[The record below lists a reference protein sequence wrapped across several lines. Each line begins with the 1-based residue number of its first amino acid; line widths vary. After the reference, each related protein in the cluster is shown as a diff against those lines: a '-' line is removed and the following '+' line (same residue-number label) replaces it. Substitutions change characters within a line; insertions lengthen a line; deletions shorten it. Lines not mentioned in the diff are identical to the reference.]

1 MKKILLITV
10 LVFNLLSYSD
20 LSSQVQKLRYNL
32 YKYQRLNEN
41 EKLGEIIDSLDELKF
56 DPIRLHDYYTSYYKK
71 TGDFKKGFYYLR
83 KAIKHGL
90 IVSDKKY
97 YEYQYYV
104 GDSIIDSKIESL
116 LINELDTL
124 VKFYHK
130 NIIDSAS
137 EHVLTVLNDLDQL
150 RTYFYGVKHH
160 NFMHKIDSFNA
171 DIVFKFLETKDD
183 FTVNSVTY
191 TTIQSIDL
199 IAGHAFMSGVDSS
212 TDPHTMF
219 NWDIYRNLLK
229 YHRQGKID
237 ITSILP
243 FIDFMSDL
251 NYKGQLFKTMV
262 ESDKINKKFKL
273 KSPLLNKELTIK
285 LRKEIGIFP
294 LDDFKAVDSAFTYF

>member
-32 YKYQRLNEN
+32 YKYEHLNEY
-41 EKLGEIIDSLDELKF
+41 EKFGVIIDSLDELKYN
-56 DPIRLHDYYTSYYKK
+56 PLVLYSYYKYYYKK

-104 GDSIIDSKIESL
+104 GDSIIDPKIDSL

-124 VKFYHK
+124 AKFYHK
-130 NIIDSAS
+130 NVIDSVS
-137 EHVLTVLNDLDQL
+137 EHVLTVLDDLDQL
-150 RTYFYGVKHH
+150 RTYFYGVMQHK
-160 NFMHKIDSFNA
+160 FMHKIDSLNA

-183 FTVNSVTY
+183 FTANSVTY
-191 TTIQSIDL
+191 TTIQNIIV
-199 IAGHAFMSGVDSS
+199 IAGHAFMSGIDSS
-212 TDPHTMF
+212 TNPHTMF

-237 ITSILP
+237 MTSILP

-251 NYKGQLFKTMV
+251 NYKGQLFGTMV
-262 ESDKINKKFKL
+262 ENDKVNKKFKL

-294 LDDFKAVDSAFTYF
+294 LDDFKSVDSTFTYY

>member
-10 LVFNLLSYSD
+10 FVCNLLSYSD

-32 YKYQRLNEN
+32 HKYYRLNES
-41 EKLGEIIDSLDELKF
+41 EKLGEIIDSLDELKY
-56 DPIRLHDYYTSYYKK
+56 DPITLHGCYTSYYKK

-97 YEYQYYV
+97 YENQYYV

-116 LINELDTL
+116 LNNELDTL
-124 VKFYHK
+124 VKFYHR
-130 NIIDSAS
+130 NIIDSVS

-150 RTYFYGVKHH
+150 RTYFYGAKQHK
-160 NFMHKIDSFNA
+160 FMHKIDSFNA

-183 FTVNSVTY
+183 FTVNSVIFSTY
-191 TTIQSIDL
+191 RNIDL
-199 IAGHAFMSGVDSS
+199 IAGHAFMSGIDTS

-237 ITSILP
+237 MISILP

-251 NYKGQLFKTMV
+251 NYKGQLFGTMV
-262 ESDKINKKFKL
+262 ENDKVNKKFKL

-294 LDDFKAVDSAFTYF
+294 LDDFKSVDSTFTYY